1 MYNIKTLP
9 PKQKGN
15 IHKKLINIL
24 SSVGDYSLREKLLV
38 TFCSY
43 CLRHGLNN
51 LINNITLLLRLSRR
65 NFSIFSLHIRPNQT
79 VHPLKWTACN

>member
-38 TFCSY
+38 T
-43 CLRHGLNN
+43 
-51 LINNITLLLRLSRR
+51 LLLLLS
-65 NFSIFSLHIRPNQT
+65 SAWSQQPYKQYHICFKP
-79 VHPLKWTACN
+79 VK